1 MRPALSVGREFM
13 REVVFIRRNQ
23 ERWHSYEH
31 EAAATPEELAERF
44 VALTDDLAYA
54 RTFYP
59 TAPVTQH
66 LNQLAS
72 RFHEQLHRRPTPVR
86 RGFGYFWTTELPL
99 PVARHW
105 RPLLTA
111 LVLFLLFAGLGA
123 LSAAEDDTFVRLIL
137 GDGYVNMTLEN
148 IRRGRPTDVYGTQAE
163 VPMFLFI
170 AYNNV
175 VVALKT
181 FAFGALAGLGTLYVL
196 FQNAVM
202 VGSFQYFFIAQGVG
216 LRASLAIWLH
226 GTLEISCIVL
236 AAGAGLVLG
245 GSLLF
250 PGSYPRREALRRGA
264 QDGMKLMA
272 GLVPL
277 IVLAAFLEGFVTRL
291 APRHPVAVSLPVI
304 TLSLL
309 LVVGY
314 FVAYPWWLHRRAR
327 RSGYQLPDA
336 DAQAP

>member
-1 MRPALSVGREFM
+1 M
-13 REVVFIRRNQ
+13 REVVFIRRNH

-31 EAAATPEELAERF
+31 EPAATPEEVAERF

-66 LNQLAS
+66 LNQLAG
-72 RFHEQLHRRPTPVR
+72 RLHEQLYRRPLAR
-86 RGFGYFWTTELPL
+86 KQRFGHFWLTELPL
-99 PVARHW
+99 LVARHW
-105 RPLLTA
+105 KPLLA
-111 LVLFLLFAGLGA
+111 SLVAFLLFAGLGA

-148 IRRGRPTDVYGTQAE
+148 IRRGRPTDVYGTAPE
-163 VPMFLFI
+163 VQMFLFI

-175 VVALKT
+175 RVALTT
-181 FAFGALAGLGTLYVL
+181 FALGALAGLGTVYVL
-196 FQNAVM
+196 FKNAVM
-202 VGSFQYFFIAQGVG
+202 VGSFQYFFIEQGVG
-216 LRASLAIWLH
+216 LRAALAIWLH
-226 GTLEISCIVL
+226 GTIEISCIVL

-245 GSLLF
+245 GGLLF
-250 PGSYPRREALRRGA
+250 PGSYPRGEALRRSA

-291 APRHPVAVSLPVI
+291 APRHPLSVSVPVI
-304 TLSLL
+304 ALSLVL
-309 LVVGY
+309 IVGY
-314 FVAYPWWLHRRAR
+314 FVVYPWWLHRRAAR
-327 RSGYQLPDA
+327 GGYVLPDA
-336 DAQAP
+336 DAEAP

>member
-1 MRPALSVGREFM
+1 M

-31 EAAATPEELAERF
+31 QPAATPEELAARF

-72 RFHEQLHRRPTPVR
+72 RFHEQLYRRPTARR
-86 RGFGYFWTTELPL
+86 RGFGYFWLTELPL
-99 PVARHW
+99 LVARHW
-105 RPLLTA
+105 KPLLTS

-123 LSAAEDDTFVRLIL
+123 LSAAEDDAFVRLVL

-148 IRRGRPTDVYGTQAE
+148 IRRGRPTDVYGTAPE
-163 VPMFLFI
+163 VEMFLFI

-175 VVALKT
+175 RVALAT
-181 FAFGALAGLGTLYVL
+181 FALGATAGLGTLYLL
-196 FQNAVM
+196 FRNAVM

-226 GTLEISCIVL
+226 GTIEISCIVL

-245 GSLLF
+245 SSLLF
-250 PGSYPRREALRRGA
+250 PGSYPRGEALRRGA
-264 QDGMKLMA
+264 QDAMKLMA

-291 APRHPVAVSLPVI
+291 APRHPVGISAPVI
-304 TLSLL
+304 VLSLVL
-309 LVVGY
+309 IVGY
-314 FVAYPWWLHRRAR
+314 FVVYPWLLHHRAR
-327 RSGYQLPDA
+327 RTGFVLPDA
-336 DAQAP
+336 DAEAP